1 MAAPTNTYQTYQSIG
16 NREDLIDVIE
26 NIDPVD
32 TFVTSNTGSGRATA
46 TFHEWQTDALAAAGA
61 NKAIEGNDAAAV
73 AITPTLRPG
82 NYCQILTKSWQISDT
97 QEAIDTAGRSSEI
110 GYQTAKHLKEL
121 ARDIEYALLIN
132 ASSAAGASG
141 TARQLKGIIGWI
153 STTNTTGAGTA
164 DEALTETM
172 LNDNLSAVWALGG
185 FPSALLV
192 GSFQKRKISNFST
205 NTRNVTASQK
215 ELTRAVD
222 VYESDFGTVTV
233 RLHHQLN
240 TTAPG
245 TLVTLGEMRLWKKAW
260 LRPVKRRELALTGD
274 SRKFLLTAELTLE
287 SLQEKGSGKITLL
300 TTS

>member
-1 MAAPTNTYQTYQSIG
+1 MAAPTNTYQTYQSVG

-26 NIDPVD
+26 NISPVD
-32 TFVTSNTGSGRATA
+32 TYVTSNTGSGRAMGTY
-46 TFHEWQTDALAAAGA
+46 HEWQTDALKAAGA
-61 NKAIEGNDAAAV
+61 NKAVEGTDAVAV

-82 NYCQILTKSWQISDT
+82 NYTQILTKSFQISDT

-121 ARDIEYALLIN
+121 AKDIEYALLIN

-153 STTNTTGAGTA
+153 TTTNTTGAGTA

-172 LNDNLSAVWALGG
+172 LNDNLEDVWAQGG
-185 FPSALLV
+185 FPSTLLV

-205 NTRNVTASQK
+205 NTRNVSASAK

-222 VYESDFGTVTV
+222 VYESDFGTVV
-233 RLHHQLN
+233 IKLHHQLN

-260 LRPVKRRELALTGD
+260 LRPVKRKELAITGD
-274 SRKFLLTAELTLE
+274 SRKFLITAELTLE